1 MWKQKMALLRAKV
14 GRKAMVVA
22 VSAVPL
28 FAHAQTAGTTFDPT
42 SYVAAITGTIAG
54 ILAIGGA
61 VFSLIVAIK
70 STKWARR
77 AL

>member
-1 MWKQKMALLRAKV
+1 MLKEKMALLRAKV
-14 GRKAMVVA
+14 GRGAIVVG
-22 VSAVPL
+22 VSALPL
-28 FAHAQTAGTTFDPT
+28 LAQAQTTTNTFDPT